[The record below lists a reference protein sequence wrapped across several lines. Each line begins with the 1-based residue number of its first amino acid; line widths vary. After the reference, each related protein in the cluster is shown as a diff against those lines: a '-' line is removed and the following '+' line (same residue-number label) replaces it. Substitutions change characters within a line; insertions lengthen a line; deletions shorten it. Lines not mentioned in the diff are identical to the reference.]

1 MDELQEV
8 HDSIDELEQ
17 YLRAESARVKQD
29 LVGYMD
35 RRLGQFEQ
43 AATETLSNG
52 LASVRVAASSSR
64 LFANPA

>member
-17 YLRAESARVKQD
+17 SLRAEIARVKQD

-52 LASVRVAASSSR
+52 LASVRVAPSSSR